1 MSRIFDAYLDSVYN
15 CHKKGEKAVS
25 KPYYTVEDIA
35 KELEVSVDTVRNWI
49 KAGRLEAFKV
59 GRDYRISREQFQ
71 RFMDERRTR
80 RDNE

>member
-1 MSRIFDAYLDSVYN
+1 MS
-15 CHKKGEKAVS
+15 KQ
-25 KPYYTVEDIA
+25 YYTVEDIA

-80 RDNE
+80 RDSE